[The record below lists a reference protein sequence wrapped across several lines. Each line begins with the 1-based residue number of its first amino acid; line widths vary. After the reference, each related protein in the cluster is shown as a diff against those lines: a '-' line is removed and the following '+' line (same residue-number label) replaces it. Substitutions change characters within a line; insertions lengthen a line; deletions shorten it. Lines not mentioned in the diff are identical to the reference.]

1 MHDLLTIRGSHYADV
16 AAAAA
21 RGREKERE
29 RETER
34 ERERE
39 REQPFRELRQ
49 HVYRSDELHQITSL

>member
-29 RETER
+29 RDRAR

-39 REQPFRELRQ
+39 RAAIQRIASACISQ
-49 HVYRSDELHQITSL
+49 